1 MQRAVVVSP
10 THPPTHPRSH
20 QHATRASHESSSNAP
35 TSPLPLRTHLPTA
48 PHLARVP
55 PAHTAVNSVLETW
68 CARITA
74 KITFRRQLEGV
85 AERPTN
91 THPPNKPNK
100 KKITPQ
106 TEFCHHE
113 TSGIRT
119 SLKSSIFTILC
130 THSTLKSIK
139 YRSLFHAVSRSR
151 CRPRSCG
158 GYVAAVALPAPGPLL
173 PIYHCDWHGML
184 GRAALAPQHPR
195 QRRLSVWG
203 LKLELA
209 RPTHTR
215 EG

>member
-1 MQRAVVVSP
+1 MCSLASWPMCCHSIDLAVMASSHAVDAACGRCIAHPP

-91 THPPNKPNK
+91 THPPNKPNR
-100 KKITPQ
+100 KKITRSADRILPPRNVRDSHQPQ
-106 TEFCHHE
+106 VINFHHFVHALHAQVNQISV
-113 TSGIRT
+113 TFPRGLAFKMSS
-119 SLKSSIFTILC
+119 SL
-130 THSTLKSIK
+130 
-139 YRSLFHAVSRSR
+139 VWGVR
-151 CRPRSCG
+151 CCGCPARPR
-158 GYVAAVALPAPGPLL
+158 P
-173 PIYHCDWHGML
+173 
-184 GRAALAPQHPR
+184 ALAD
-195 QRRLSVWG
+195 LS
-203 LKLELA
+203 L
-209 RPTHTR
+209 
-215 EG
+215 